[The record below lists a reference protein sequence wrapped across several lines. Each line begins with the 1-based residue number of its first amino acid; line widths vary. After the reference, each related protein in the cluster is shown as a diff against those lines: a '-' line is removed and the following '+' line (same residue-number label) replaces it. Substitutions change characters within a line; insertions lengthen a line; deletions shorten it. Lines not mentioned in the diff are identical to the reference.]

1 MADYIERVK
10 VIGTVDMNTEEA
22 ERKLGQLKEPITVRL
37 DIEDKGLFQSIQQD
51 INKIERAVSKIDFS
65 GIGKNLSD
73 EVKKGT
79 EQAVKDIQK
88 FEKKILFVDSEYN
101 RLSEVTD
108 SFISLLYPFQ
118 WIHTY
123 IPIMSDQMIKYLEA
137 FLPFIN
143 GINEILMPFV
153 RDTLIENEDEVYIIY
168 IAKNQIDI
176 NLSLTGKKVK
186 LAKKM

>member
-10 VIGTVDMNTEEA
+10 VVGTVDMNTEEA

-37 DIEDKGLFQSIQQD
+37 DVEDKGLFQSIQQD

-88 FEKKILFVDSEYN
+88 FEKKKKDISKQHEVSKQILSTAKKNILDGTYSSILDKQENELQKYDKINSEILNKARAYHKEYKNIVKDLEKHYDEKSSTNFNDSELFSKIQ
-101 RLSEVTD
+101 RLKILNT
-108 SFISLLYPFQ
+108 SF
-118 WIHTY
+118 
-123 IPIMSDQMIKYLEA
+123 D
-137 FLPFIN
+137 
-143 GINEILMPFV
+143 
-153 RDTLIENEDEVYIIY
+153 
-168 IAKNQIDI
+168 
-176 NLSLTGKKVK
+176 
-186 LAKKM
+186 